1 MKNSNNSEI
10 RGIYGLIY
18 GYSDHE
24 LKFIATRGEVEKSEG
39 IEISLETSQ
48 HCYEEVE
55 LNDIFLIT
63 EDADFIEKF
72 EQLNLSTISPLD
84 YIDEEE

>member
-1 MKNSNNSEI
+1 MENANNSEI
-10 RGIYGLIY
+10 KGIYGLVY
-18 GYSDHE
+18 GYSGHE
-24 LKFIATRGEVEKSEG
+24 LKFIATRGEVERCEG

-63 EDADFIEKF
+63 EDVDFIEKF
-72 EQLNLSTISPLD
+72 EEFNLSTISPLE
-84 YIDEEE
+84 YIEE